1 MSFFKKLVPLKAE
14 MNMLLENMDIGQ
26 PLRGVA
32 SLESRDKFRVE
43 YVRSE
48 IRVTE
53 HWKETR
59 MTRNARGG
67 MSPSTVDVHSTRYSQ
82 DIPISESFDI
92 TNGEKKDFP
101 FEVTI
106 PMYQPMRGQITH
118 SLKAVANVKG
128 RPDVTKE
135 IKL

>member
-14 MNMLLENMDIGQ
+14 MNLALESMVLGQ
-26 PLRGVA
+26 PVSGVA

-43 YVRSE
+43 QVRLE
-48 IRVTE
+48 IRVEE

-82 DIPISESFDI
+82 DIPISESFDVD
-92 TNGEKKDFP
+92 NGDKRDFP
-101 FEVTI
+101 FMVTI
-106 PMYQPMRGQITH
+106 PIYQPMRGQITY

-128 RPDVTKE
+128 RSDVTKE